1 MENGSPLESDR
12 KDSTLVAMSEEN
24 DDDKKNDSSG
34 FQKETKPKQKE
45 FSPWEFAGLG
55 IEFAVIVVGSVY
67 LGNYI
72 DTKFHSSPFGLL
84 GACLL
89 GFSYGIY
96 YIIYRTTLKK

>member
-1 MENGSPLESDR
+1 MSDKNVEPSD
-12 KDSTLVAMSEEN
+12 KDPS
-24 DDDKKNDSSG
+24 DKDSG
-34 FQKETKPKQKE
+34 FQKDSNPKEKE

-55 IEFAVIVVGSVY
+55 MEFGVIVVGSVY
-67 LGNYI
+67 FGNYL
-72 DTKFHSSPFGLL
+72 DTKLHSSPFGLL

>member
-1 MENGSPLESDR
+1 
-12 KDSTLVAMSEEN
+12 MSEKNSESS
-24 DDDKKNDSSG
+24 DPDQDKNKEVRNVPDASG
-34 FQKETKPKQKE
+34 FQKDSKPKEKE
-45 FSPWEFAGLG
+45 VSPWEYAGLG
-55 IEFAVIVVGSVY
+55 MEFAVIVVGAVY
-67 LGNYI
+67 LGNYL

>member
-1 MENGSPLESDR
+1 M
-12 KDSTLVAMSEEN
+12 
-24 DDDKKNDSSG
+24 
-34 FQKETKPKQKE
+34 
-45 FSPWEFAGLG
+45 
-55 IEFAVIVVGSVY
+55 IVVGSVY
-67 LGNYI
+67 LGNYL

>member
-1 MENGSPLESDR
+1 
-12 KDSTLVAMSEEN
+12 MSEKNLEPS
-24 DDDKKNDSSG
+24 DKNSKSD
-34 FQKETKPKQKE
+34 EKE

-55 IEFAVIVVGSVY
+55 IEFGVIVVGSVY
-67 LGNYI
+67 LGNYL

-84 GACLL
+84 AACLL

>member
-1 MENGSPLESDR
+1 MSEKDLESSDKNPSEIR
-12 KDSTLVAMSEEN
+12 KDS
-24 DDDKKNDSSG
+24 
-34 FQKETKPKQKE
+34 KPKE

-55 IEFAVIVVGSVY
+55 MEFAVIVVGSVY
-67 LGNYI
+67 LGDYL

-84 GACLL
+84 GACLI

>member
-1 MENGSPLESDR
+1 
-12 KDSTLVAMSEEN
+12 MSEKNLEPSGKEESSGKEN
-24 DDDKKNDSSG
+24 DPSG
-34 FQKETKPKQKE
+34 FQKDSKPKEKE
-45 FSPWEFAGLG
+45 ISPWEFAGLG
-55 IEFAVIVVGSVY
+55 MEFAVIVVGSVY
-67 LGNYI
+67 LGNYL

>member
-1 MENGSPLESDR
+1 MSDKNQDENSRDA
-12 KDSTLVAMSEEN
+12 KDA
-24 DDDKKNDSSG
+24 SG
-34 FQKETKPKQKE
+34 FQKASKPKEKE
-45 FSPWEFAGLG
+45 TSPWEFAGLG
-55 IEFAVIVVGSVY
+55 MEFAVIVVGSVY
-67 LGNYI
+67 LGNYL

>member
-1 MENGSPLESDR
+1 
-12 KDSTLVAMSEEN
+12 MSEKNLEPSGKN
-24 DDDKKNDSSG
+24 ESSDKDRDSSG
-34 FQKETKPKQKE
+34 FEKDSKPSEKE

-55 IEFAVIVVGSVY
+55 IEFGVIVVGSVY
-67 LGNYI
+67 LGNYL

>member
-1 MENGSPLESDR
+1 MESYR
-12 KDSTLVAMSEEN
+12 KDFTLVAMSEEN
-24 DDDKKNDSSG
+24 DEGKKNDTSD

-45 FSPWEFAGLG
+45 ISPWEFAGLG
-55 IEFAVIVVGSVY
+55 IEFAAIVVGSVY
-67 LGNYI
+67 LGNYL

>member
-1 MENGSPLESDR
+1 
-12 KDSTLVAMSEEN
+12 MSEKNSEPSGRN
-24 DDDKKNDSSG
+24 ESSDKDAQDASG
-34 FQKETKPKQKE
+34 FQKDSKRQEKE

-55 IEFAVIVVGSVY
+55 MEFAVIVVGSVY
-67 LGNYI
+67 LGNYL